1 MHGFAKTN
9 HVFPLKGTDGAT
21 KETLGVA
28 CALSGLPMKE
38 KTWAIVTDDKI
49 NGFLIIHHA

>member
-21 KETLGVA
+21 KEMHGVA
-28 CALSGLPMKE
+28 CASIRSNFERKNVGYSDGGQK
-38 KTWAIVTDDKI
+38 
-49 NGFLIIHHA
+49 